1 MNGVFPEQGS
11 SAGGTQVIIVGH
23 HLGGATA
30 VHFGARPALSFMVI
44 DDQTVNAVAPSGNG
58 VVPVSVTTPSGTD
71 TIGSFFYL
79 SAPRLSGIAPGGG
92 PLVGGGSV
100 TLTGVN
106 LSTAQ
111 SVHFGDAT
119 VLPTVLSDQRLT
131 VVAPPAAVPSTVP
144 VYAVAVGGVSNR
156 LLYIYAAVPAVFG
169 VTPASG
175 PIAGG
180 TTVVVSGTGLAG
192 ASSVTFGG
200 FAASSFR
207 SYSDTLI
214 VAVTP
219 PGRTGPAA
227 VTVTTAGGSTTLP
240 NAFTYQAA
248 SATVV
253 TSDPTPSVSGEPVAV
268 TATVTGVPTTSVTP
282 TGTITFDFGDGTPG
296 VTAPLADGAA
306 TVTHAYAAPS
316 GSPYSITAVYNG
328 DSVFHPSTGTGSHTV
343 AQAATTTTV
352 TSSPDP
358 SVFGQPVTLTAT
370 VAAVPPGTGTPTG
383 SVTFTVSDGG
393 TAVVSLDSAGVA
405 TFVTGPLSTGSH
417 AVTAVYSGDASFTSS
432 TGTDTQTVNQSA
444 TTTTATSTPDPSTF
458 GQTLTLTATVA
469 AVPPGA
475 GIPTGSVTFTISGT
489 GGGTLTGA
497 LNAGGVATV
506 TSSTLAAGTHTI
518 TAVYGGAVN
527 FSSSTGT
534 DTQTVNPASP
544 TVSSLTPTSGTA
556 AGGSAFTLTGTNLTG
571 AAVTFGGTAATPVT
585 VNAAGTVLTGTT
597 PAHAPGNVIVQ
608 VTTAAGTTTVPGG
621 YTYTL
626 QRAYITNQNSNSVS
640 VINTATNLVIGTPIT
655 VGSSPQGVAITPNSA
670 TAYVANFA
678 SNSVSVINTGSNT
691 VIKTILLG
699 TGHGPQGMAI
709 TPNGASLYV
718 TNQSST
724 TVSVIDTATN
734 AVIGSPITVGTTPS
748 GVAITPNGTRAY
760 VTNFNSATVSVIN
773 TATNL
778 VIGSPITVGTS
789 PYGVA
794 ITPDGTRAYVTN
806 QNANSVSVIN
816 TATNLVIGSP
826 ITVGTNPRGVAITPD
841 GTRAYVANFNSATV
855 SVINTATNLV
865 IGSPITVG
873 ANPIGVAI
881 TPDGTRAY
889 VTNNGSTTVSVIN
902 TATNLVIGTVTTG
915 TAPDGVAVT
924 TF

>member
-92 PLVGGGSV
+92 PLAGGGSV

-296 VTAPLADGAA
+296 VAAPLADGAA
-306 TVTHAYAAPS
+306 TVMHAYAAPS

-370 VAAVPPGTGTPTG
+370 VAAVPPG
-383 SVTFTVSDGG
+383 V
-393 TAVVSLDSAGVA
+393 
-405 TFVTGPLSTGSH
+405 
-417 AVTAVYSGDASFTSS
+417 
-432 TGTDTQTVNQSA
+432 
-444 TTTTATSTPDPSTF
+444 
-458 GQTLTLTATVA
+458 
-469 AVPPGA
+469 

-608 VTTAAGTTTVPGG
+608 VTTAAGTTTAPGG

-826 ITVGTNPRGVAITPD
+826 ITVG
-841 GTRAYVANFNSATV
+841 
-855 SVINTATNLV
+855 
-865 IGSPITVG
+865 

-889 VTNNGSTTVSVIN
+889 VANNGSTTVSVIN

-915 TAPDGVAVT
+915 TAPDGVAIT